1 MKENSRW
8 HELNECFR
16 AIGIIP
22 LNCPGRTIADARIS
36 SQIDLAQI
44 RGEGAKRQ
52 SRKTPE
58 EAGIIGY
65 PQNHVSDKL
74 RVWEKQNMPQVAN
87 VLYGFEHE
95 TREAKV
101 RDFLELTPEERM
113 KSMFEFMEFVLARER
128 ANPKNHAKKISRVV
142 PGVQRRAR

>member
-1 MKENSRW
+1 
-8 HELNECFR
+8 
-16 AIGIIP
+16 
-22 LNCPGRTIADARIS
+22 
-36 SQIDLAQI
+36 
-44 RGEGAKRQ
+44 
-52 SRKTPE
+52 
-58 EAGIIGY
+58 
-65 PQNHVSDKL
+65 
-74 RVWEKQNMPQVAN
+74 MPQVAN